1 MVQAG
6 NDLGFALEPL
16 LTYRIGRKMCGQNL
30 DSYDAVEPLIFRA
43 VNLAHP
49 ARADRA
55 QDLVGPNRTPR
66 DRAIWQQFYTE

>member
-1 MVQAG
+1 
-6 NDLGFALEPL
+6 
-16 LTYRIGRKMCGQNL
+16 MCGQNL

-55 QDLVGPNRTPR
+55 QDLVGPNRNKFGYIQAG
-66 DRAIWQQFYTE
+66 D

>member
-1 MVQAG
+1 
-6 NDLGFALEPL
+6 
-16 LTYRIGRKMCGQNL
+16 MCGQNL